1 MSQGASDVLPVDA
14 HEAAAAA
21 IADLDE
27 IQNDLPWE
35 FANSR
40 FKSVGGRWGKQLNQL
55 QRKSKNSKL
64 SIDDV
69 HKTWELLCRFYQ
81 DAVSQKHLLES
92 FRTGAPA
99 HQAWL
104 QTSTLYNAKFAA
116 NLRWRARREM
126 FLDNLMA

>member
-1 MSQGASDVLPVDA
+1 MSQGASDVLPADA

-64 SIDDV
+64 
-69 HKTWELLCRFYQ
+69 
-81 DAVSQKHLLES
+81 
-92 FRTGAPA
+92 TG
-99 HQAWL
+99 
-104 QTSTLYNAKFAA
+104 
-116 NLRWRARREM
+116 
-126 FLDNLMA
+126 

>member
-1 MSQGASDVLPVDA
+1 MLPADA

-40 FKSVGGRWGKQLNQL
+40 FKSVGGRWGKQINQL
-55 QRKSKNSKL
+55 KRKSEKGKL

-69 HKTWELLCRFYQ
+69 HKTWELLCRFYG

-99 HQAWL
+99 YQAWL